1 MHWSIYHA
9 LSKVDDFERERPAN
23 EMVYFYL
30 VKPSRCLFFKFC
42 FCLRAS
48 TLIFFAVVLLVC
60 GVLSL
65 PLLWLSPTSLECRTF
80 IQVPIPKL
88 CTHNPTPSFLLLF
101 ATTRGSLVFFS
112 SLFFVSLFL
121 ADLSKILSCVDYWS
135 LCNHWVVQSR
145 IVLWL
150 LIVSTACS
158 CSSELNWPALS
169 RPVLSFSTFIWS
181 FRPPDSLLI
190 ASPIHVDWQHT

>member
-101 ATTRGSLVFFS
+101 ATTRGSLVFFFF
-112 SLFFVSLFL
+112 SLFCFFVSCRFEQ
-121 ADLSKILSCVDYWS
+121 D
-135 LCNHWVVQSR
+135 
-145 IVLWL
+145 IVLCWL
-150 LIVSTACS
+150 LITLQSLGRAEPDC
-158 CSSELNWPALS
+158 ALVVDCFYC
-169 RPVLSFSTFIWS
+169 VLM
-181 FRPPDSLLI
+181 
-190 ASPIHVDWQHT
+190 